1 MKVVLTFSWLGEDGG
16 FQGKSQGRCSR
27 SGDGRDRA
35 GGPCVLLQPHYIG
48 CHCEA
53 DTVGRSNPAPTST
66 GRLPRTLRVLAMTGA
81 RSTFMP
87 PWASH
92 FDRPVL
98 SHVEG
103 VSAQPEPCRRA
114 RRTRMRGSAP
124 KVPRHA
130 YCHPERREG
139 SARFF
144 APLRMTG
151 RGNSLSCLLD
161 APAAHEGIAPK
172 VPLTLPLSPMG
183 RGEPK

>member
-98 SHVEG
+98 RHVEG

-124 KVPRHA
+124 KVPRHLNPLPQNGGEESPIGPLAPPQGERVRVRGCDGLSCPGA
-130 YCHPERREG
+130 YCR
-139 SARFF
+139 
-144 APLRMTG
+144 L
-151 RGNSLSCLLD
+151 SL
-161 APAAHEGIAPK
+161 
-172 VPLTLPLSPMG
+172 
-183 RGEPK
+183 